1 MKCKI
6 FDATKHLTGFRD
18 TIEQKEV
25 LMSRKII
32 ENGWNI
38 GCLMKYYDG
47 VDFTFKYKSPEEYT
61 RSFIG
66 DVMWPQSQDR
76 FWNVYELVFVKG
88 NRINVSI
95 K

>member
-1 MKCKI
+1 M
-6 FDATKHLTGFRD
+6 D

-32 ENGWNI
+32 DNDWNI

-47 VDFTFKYKSPEEYT
+47 VDFRFKGKQPNEYE
-61 RSFIG
+61 RPFIG
-66 DVMWPQSQDR
+66 DIMWVESYGK
-76 FWNVYELVFVKG
+76 FWNEFEIVFVKG